1 MGEQNM
7 NTMYKEVVERRMTPV
22 IVGSFVLITVMIN
35 LSNTIEDVKIFDY
48 EIGGITNPILLV
60 FTMSV
65 IGIEFFKCN
74 VKYKYSIIAGELII
88 YRMNNKDQEM
98 IENIRLENIVY
109 IGRRKECKKKISVLS
124 SKKCL
129 CTLLHFDKACCIYRD
144 GDNYKEVYLD
154 PSERLLLKLKN
165 ISKNNQAAA

>member
-7 NTMYKEVVERRMTPV
+7 NTMYKEVVERRMAPV

-35 LSNTIEDVKIFDY
+35 VSNTIEDVKILDY
-48 EIGGITNPILLV
+48 EIGDITNPVLLV
-60 FTMSV
+60 FTMSI
-65 IGIEFFKCN
+65 IGVEFFKCN
-74 VKYKYSIIAGELII
+74 VKYKYYIIAGELII
-88 YRMNNKDQEM
+88 YRINNKEQEM

-109 IGRRKECKKKISVLS
+109 IGRKKDCKKKINVLS

-129 CTLLHFDKACCIYRD
+129 CTLLHFDKVCCIYKD

-154 PSERLLLKLKN
+154 PSERLFLKLKKV
-165 ISKNNQAAA
+165 SKNNQAVA